1 MTPGRIESRLGSLEA
16 AQAPRDPDA
25 ELQFMADQ
33 FGLTL
38 DELHAENDAVV
49 EMCRRAG
56 AESLAACIDV
66 LAADAGVNSE
76 AVRAEMATWRDWGRT
91 R

>member
-1 MTPGRIESRLGSLEA
+1 MTHGKTQARLGSLEA

-49 EMCRRAG
+49 DWCRESGAG
-56 AESLAACIDV
+56 SVDDCVAAI
-66 LAADAGVNSE
+66 AADAGISVVE
-76 AVRAEMATWRDWGRT
+76 LRAEMATWRSWGRSW
-91 R
+91 